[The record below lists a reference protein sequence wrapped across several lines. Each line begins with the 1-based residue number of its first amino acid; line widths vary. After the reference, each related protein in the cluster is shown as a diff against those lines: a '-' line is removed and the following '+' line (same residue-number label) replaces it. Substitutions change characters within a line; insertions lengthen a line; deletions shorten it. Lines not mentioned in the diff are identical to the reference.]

1 MSAPVAM
8 GLMSRARHEAD
19 GRAAFFALCEECGTD
34 RVAEETAILSVDRKF
49 LPPEALAVVDGGE
62 PTLAYWE
69 FLASQTAQAQA
80 EHDAERA
87 G

>member
-1 MSAPVAM
+1 MSALVAM

-34 RVAEETAILSVDRKF
+34 PVTEEQAILSVAREF
-49 LPPEALAVVDGGE
+49 LPPEALAVLDGGE

-69 FLASQTAQAQA
+69 FLAGQTAQAQA
-80 EHDAERA
+80 EHDAEYA